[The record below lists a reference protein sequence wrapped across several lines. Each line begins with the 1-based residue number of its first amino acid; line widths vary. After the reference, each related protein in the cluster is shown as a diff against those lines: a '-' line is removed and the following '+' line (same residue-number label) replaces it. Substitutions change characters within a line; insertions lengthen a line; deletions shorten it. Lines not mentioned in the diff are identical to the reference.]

1 MKIDEFI
8 EIMDD
13 SKYSTEYIGD
23 DTVFEGLKILKKY
36 GPFRIEG
43 AEHDIIYCVSVEK
56 IVDAGITKKDAI
68 LLSRM
73 GWHVDSEIDYP
84 GFLAHFV

>member
-43 AEHDIIYCVSVEK
+43 AEHEQEK
-56 IVDAGITKKDAI
+56 SNESI
-68 LLSRM
+68 LFIANNNSFYFFGMEMVGRQ
-73 GWHVDSEIDYP
+73 
-84 GFLAHFV
+84 